1 MKTTTLLIEVFTEE
15 LPALPLLKAQ
25 DSIKQ
30 EWLKILSENNIES
43 NVEFYF
49 TPRRLVLIHSDFP
62 TKSSE
67 KKEQIYGAPVNI
79 AYDSSGMPTRA
90 LNSFLEKNNIDK
102 DALQTTFKDGK
113 EVLFCEKITP
123 GIESNSLLSTMVE
136 SWLKSLNFGKSMR
149 WGDVVDGF
157 IRPIRNICILLGDE
171 FIKCDIFALDSNNEI
186 FSHRQATNKSKKIK
200 NLQEYTDFLN
210 ENGVILNQEKRRE
223 IILNQIQNIESKNN
237 VNVEIDSDLLNEIVA
252 ITEFPTALMGSF
264 SDKFLKVPQ
273 EMIITSMKENQR
285 YFAVYKDDKLF
296 NAFIVVSNAFVDDF
310 SLIIKGNEK
319 VLKARLHDAEFFY
332 NNDLSA
338 KMDFGN
344 LDSILFMQG
353 AGSLSEKIV
362 REREL
367 ATQLV
372 NLLKDSINITDCQV
386 GEIMQALSIAKNDL
400 LSQSV
405 GEFPE
410 LQGIM
415 GSYFAK
421 DAGFNFE
428 ICRAI
433 REQYLP
439 NGLDSS
445 LPTKKV
451 SAIVNLAIKLDN
463 LFTLFALS
471 KIPTGSKDPFSLRRQ
486 AAGLLKICHQ
496 FDFDI
501 SISDICALSS
511 AKHKSANLFAALLT
525 FITERLYGIF
535 AHINPSIVRSV
546 LVRGFGIKSSFDKI
560 LALACYLDSV
570 DIKEVISTFKRVSN
584 ILQEDISAL
593 DSIAVDISLFEA
605 VESELY
611 KALQD
616 YKAKNIESLKLDS
629 EGYLAKLQNLFAL
642 KPFLD
647 KVFDNVL
654 INTDDSRL
662 KQNRIALI
670 SLVFKEFLTF
680 GDMREISI

>member
-1 MKTTTLLIEVFTEE
+1 MKHTTLLIEVFTEE

-30 EWLKILSENNIES
+30 AWIKTLKENNIES
-43 NVEFYF
+43 NFEFYF
-49 TPRRLVLIHSDFP
+49 TPRRLVLIHNDFP
-62 TKSSE
+62 TKSE
-67 KKEQIYGAPVNI
+67 QIKEQIYGAPVSI

-102 DALQTTFKDGK
+102 SELKTTFKDGK
-113 EVLFCEKITP
+113 EVLFYEKITP
-123 GIESNSLLSTMVE
+123 GIESNSILSSMVE

-149 WGDVVDGF
+149 WGDLLDGF

-171 FIKCDIFALDSNNEI
+171 FIKCDIFALDSTNEI
-186 FSHRQATNKSKKIK
+186 SAHRQAKESSKKIK
-200 NLQEYTDFLN
+200 NLQEYLAFL
-210 ENGVILNQEKRRE
+210 ESNGVILSQDKRRE
-223 IILNQIQNIESKNN
+223 NILNQIQNIESKYD
-237 VNVEIDSDLLNEIVA
+237 VNVEIDSDLLNEIIA
-252 ITEFPTALMGSF
+252 ITEFPTALLGSF
-264 SDKFLKVPQ
+264 DEKFLQIPQ

-285 YFAVYKDDKLF
+285 YFAVYKNDRLF
-296 NAFIVVSNAFVDDF
+296 NGFIVVSNAFVSDF
-310 SLIIKGNEK
+310 SVIIKGNEK
-319 VLKARLHDAEFFY
+319 VLRARLHDAEFFY

-338 KMDFGN
+338 KMDFGK

-362 REREL
+362 REKEI
-367 ATQLV
+367 ATKLV
-372 NLLKDSINITDCQV
+372 NLLKDSINITESSIS
-386 GEIMQALSIAKNDL
+386 EIAQSLEIAKNDL

-415 GSYFAK
+415 GSYFAS
-421 DAGFNFE
+421 DAGFNIE

-433 REQYLP
+433 KEQYLP
-439 NGLDSS
+439 NGLDST
-445 LPTKKV
+445 LPTKRV

-463 LFTLFALS
+463 LFTLFSLQ

-501 SISDICALSS
+501 TISDICALCGS
-511 AKHKSANLFAALLT
+511 KNVFNALLN
-525 FITERLYGIF
+525 FITERMYGIF

-560 LALACYLDSV
+560 LAIACYLDSV
-570 DIKEVISTFKRVSN
+570 DIKEVISTFKRVAN
-584 ILQEDISAL
+584 ILQDDIASL
-593 DSIAVDISLFEA
+593 DSKGVNVSLFEP
-605 VESELY
+605 SEATLY
-611 KALQD
+611 NALQD

-642 KPFLD
+642 KPHLD

-654 INTDDSRL
+654 INTDDTHL

-670 SLVFKEFLTF
+670 SLAFQEFLVF
-680 GDMREISI
+680 GDMREISM

>member
-1 MKTTTLLIEVFTEE
+1 MKHTTLLIEVFTEE

-30 EWLKILSENNIES
+30 AWIKTLKENNIES
-43 NVEFYF
+43 NFEFYF
-49 TPRRLVLIHSDFP
+49 TPRRLVLIHNDFP
-62 TKSSE
+62 AKS
-67 KKEQIYGAPVNI
+67 KQIKEQIYGAPVSI

-102 DALQTTFKDGK
+102 SELKTTFKDGK
-113 EVLFCEKITP
+113 EVLFYEKITP
-123 GIESNSLLSTMVE
+123 GIESNSILSSMVE

-149 WGDVVDGF
+149 WGDLLDGF

-171 FIKCDIFALDSNNEI
+171 FIKCDIFALDSTNEI
-186 FSHRQATNKSKKIK
+186 SAHRQAKENSKKIK
-200 NLQEYTDFLN
+200 NLQEYLIFL
-210 ENGVILNQEKRRE
+210 ESNGVILSQDKRRD
-223 IILNQIQNIESKNN
+223 IILNQIQNIESKYD
-237 VNVEIDSDLLNEIVA
+237 VNVEIDSDLLNEIIA
-252 ITEFPTALMGSF
+252 ITEFPTALLGSF
-264 SDKFLKVPQ
+264 NEEFLQIPQ

-285 YFAVYKDDKLF
+285 YFAVYKNDRLF
-296 NAFIVVSNAFVDDF
+296 NGFIVVSNAFVSDF
-310 SLIIKGNEK
+310 SVIIKGNEK
-319 VLKARLHDAEFFY
+319 VLRARLHDAEFFY

-338 KMDFGN
+338 KMDFGK

-362 REREL
+362 REKEIAL
-367 ATQLV
+367 QLV
-372 NLLKDSINITDCQV
+372 NLLKDSINITESSIS
-386 GEIMQALSIAKNDL
+386 EITQSLEIAKNDL

-415 GSYFAK
+415 GSYFAS
-421 DAGFNFE
+421 DAGFNIE

-433 REQYLP
+433 KEQYLP

-445 LPTKKV
+445 LPTKRV

-463 LFTLFALS
+463 LFTLFSLQ

-501 SISDICALSS
+501 TISDICALCGS
-511 AKHKSANLFAALLT
+511 KNVFNALLN
-525 FITERLYGIF
+525 FITERMYGIF

-560 LALACYLDSV
+560 LAIACYLDSV
-570 DIKEVISTFKRVSN
+570 DIKEVISTFKRVAN
-584 ILQEDISAL
+584 ILQDDIASL
-593 DSIAVDISLFEA
+593 DSKGVNVSLFEP
-605 VESELY
+605 SEATLY
-611 KALQD
+611 NALQD

-629 EGYLAKLQNLFAL
+629 EGYLEKLQNLFAL
-642 KPFLD
+642 KPHLD

-654 INTDDSRL
+654 INTDDTHL

-670 SLVFKEFLTF
+670 SLAFQEFLVF
-680 GDMREISI
+680 GDMREISM

>member
-1 MKTTTLLIEVFTEE
+1 MKHTTLLIEVFTEE

-30 EWLKILSENNIES
+30 AWIKTLKENNIES
-43 NVEFYF
+43 NFEFYF
-49 TPRRLVLIHSDFP
+49 TPRRLVLIHNDFP
-62 TKSSE
+62 AKS
-67 KKEQIYGAPVNI
+67 KQIKEQIYGAPVSI

-102 DALQTTFKDGK
+102 SELKTTFKDGK
-113 EVLFCEKITP
+113 EVLFYEKITP
-123 GIESNSLLSTMVE
+123 GIESNSILSSMVE

-149 WGDVVDGF
+149 WGDLLDGF

-171 FIKCDIFALDSNNEI
+171 FIKCDIFALDSTNEI
-186 FSHRQATNKSKKIK
+186 SAHRQAKENSKKIK
-200 NLQEYTDFLN
+200 NLQEYLIFL
-210 ENGVILNQEKRRE
+210 ESNGVILSQDKRRE
-223 IILNQIQNIESKNN
+223 NILNQIQNIESKCD
-237 VNVEIDSDLLNEIVA
+237 VNVEIDSDLLNEIIA
-252 ITEFPTALMGSF
+252 ITEFPTALLGSF
-264 SDKFLKVPQ
+264 NEKFLQIPQ

-285 YFAVYKDDKLF
+285 YFAVYKNDRLF
-296 NAFIVVSNAFVDDF
+296 NGFIVVSNAFVSDF
-310 SLIIKGNEK
+310 SVIIKGNEK
-319 VLKARLHDAEFFY
+319 VLRARLHDAEFFY

-338 KMDFGN
+338 KMDFGK

-362 REREL
+362 REKEI
-367 ATQLV
+367 ATKLV
-372 NLLKDSINITDCQV
+372 NLLKDSINITESNV
-386 GEIMQALSIAKNDL
+386 SEITQSLEIAKNDL

-415 GSYFAK
+415 GSYFAS
-421 DAGFNFE
+421 DAGFNIE

-433 REQYLP
+433 KEQYLP

-445 LPTKKV
+445 LPTKRV

-463 LFTLFALS
+463 LFTLFSLQ

-501 SISDICALSS
+501 TISDICALCGS
-511 AKHKSANLFAALLT
+511 KNVFNALLN
-525 FITERLYGIF
+525 FITERMYGIF

-560 LALACYLDSV
+560 LAIACYLDSV
-570 DIKEVISTFKRVSN
+570 DIKEVISTFKRVAN
-584 ILQEDISAL
+584 ILQDDIASL
-593 DSIAVDISLFEA
+593 DSKGVNVSLFEP
-605 VESELY
+605 SEATLY
-611 KALQD
+611 NALQD

-642 KPFLD
+642 KPHLD

-654 INTDDSRL
+654 INTDDTHL

-670 SLVFKEFLTF
+670 SLAFQEFLVF
-680 GDMREISI
+680 GDMREISM

>member
-1 MKTTTLLIEVFTEE
+1 MKHTTLLIEVFTEE

-30 EWLKILSENNIES
+30 AWIKTLKENNIES
-43 NVEFYF
+43 NFEFYF
-49 TPRRLVLIHSDFP
+49 TPRRLVLIHNDFP
-62 TKSSE
+62 AKS
-67 KKEQIYGAPVNI
+67 KQIKEQIYGAPVSI

-102 DALQTTFKDGK
+102 SELKTTFKDGK
-113 EVLFCEKITP
+113 EVLFYEKITP
-123 GIESNSLLSTMVE
+123 GIESNSILSSMVE

-149 WGDVVDGF
+149 WGDLLDGF

-171 FIKCDIFALDSNNEI
+171 FIKCDIFALDSTNEI
-186 FSHRQATNKSKKIK
+186 SAHRQAKENSKKIK
-200 NLQEYTDFLN
+200 NLQEYLIFL
-210 ENGVILNQEKRRE
+210 ESNGVILSQDKRRE
-223 IILNQIQNIESKNN
+223 NILNQIQNIESKYD
-237 VNVEIDSDLLNEIVA
+237 VNVEIDSDLLNEIIA
-252 ITEFPTALMGSF
+252 ITEFPTALLGSF
-264 SDKFLKVPQ
+264 NEEFLQIPQ

-285 YFAVYKDDKLF
+285 YFAVYKNDRLF
-296 NAFIVVSNAFVDDF
+296 NGFIVVSNAFVSDF
-310 SLIIKGNEK
+310 SVIIKGNEK
-319 VLKARLHDAEFFY
+319 VLRARLHDAEFFY

-338 KMDFGN
+338 KMDFGK

-362 REREL
+362 REKEI
-367 ATQLV
+367 ATKLV
-372 NLLKDSINITDCQV
+372 NLLKDSINITESSIS
-386 GEIMQALSIAKNDL
+386 EITQSLEIAKNDL

-415 GSYFAK
+415 GSYFAS
-421 DAGFNFE
+421 DAGFNIE

-433 REQYLP
+433 KEQYLP

-445 LPTKKV
+445 LPTKRV

-463 LFTLFALS
+463 LFTLFSLQ

-501 SISDICALSS
+501 TISDICALCSS
-511 AKHKSANLFAALLT
+511 KNVFNALLN
-525 FITERLYGIF
+525 FITERMYGIF

-560 LALACYLDSV
+560 LAIACYLDSV
-570 DIKEVISTFKRVSN
+570 DIKEVISTFKRVAN
-584 ILQEDISAL
+584 ILQDDIASL
-593 DSIAVDISLFEA
+593 DSKGVNVSLFEP
-605 VESELY
+605 SEATLY
-611 KALQD
+611 NALQD

-642 KPFLD
+642 KPHLD

-654 INTDDSRL
+654 INTDDAHL

-670 SLVFKEFLTF
+670 SLAFQEFLVF
-680 GDMREISI
+680 GDMREISM